1 MNSYLKIVSIST
13 RFLQMSSK
21 FTCNAVK
28 ISDLKLMPVVT
39 MTTGFNFHIITSL
52 IESMTV

>member
-13 RFLQMSSK
+13 RFLQMSSE
-21 FTCNAVK
+21 FTCSAVK
-28 ISDLKLMPVVT
+28 ISDLKLMPIVT
-39 MTTGFNFHIITSL
+39 MTTGFSFHIITSL

>member
-13 RFLQMSSK
+13 RFLQMSSE

-28 ISDLKLMPVVT
+28 ISDLKLVPVVT

>member
-1 MNSYLKIVSIST
+1 M
-13 RFLQMSSK
+13 QMSNE

-39 MTTGFNFHIITSL
+39 VTTGFNFHIITSV

>member
-1 MNSYLKIVSIST
+1 
-13 RFLQMSSK
+13 MSSE

-39 MTTGFNFHIITSL
+39 VATGFNFHIITSV

>member
-13 RFLQMSSK
+13 RFLQMSSE